1 MNLLVCI
8 GSTGLPERW
17 ARVFDASR
25 TVARVGLLLD
35 VAGDPE
41 PEVPAFFASGP
52 VMVVGVGSAAGE
64 AHRLAS
70 RDASVLQVILAD
82 PITADRPTGSLD
94 VPVTVLSSAPLR
106 SAATDAAAAWRTA
119 TSARFEL
126 RTVPETDDSREF
138 VYVALRHLHEAGLI
152 TGLGDNG
159 DALGIRG

>member
-8 GSTGLPERW
+8 GSTGLPQRW

-25 TVARVGLLLD
+25 TVARIGLLLG
-35 VAGDPE
+35 VADHRE
-41 PEVPAFFASGP
+41 PVVPAFFASGP

-70 RDASVLQVILAD
+70 WDSSVFHVVLAD
-82 PITADRPTGSLD
+82 PVAADRPTGSVD
-94 VPVTVLSSAPLR
+94 IPVTVLSSAPLR
-106 SAATDAAAAWRTA
+106 TAATDAAAVWRTA
-119 TSARFEL
+119 TSARFEV
-126 RTVPETDDSREF
+126 RTVPATGDPGEF

-159 DALGIRG
+159 DSLGIRG